1 MRGALSEG
9 NDMAK
14 EKVKVTEIL
23 EQPGGFKFALL
34 ILLFDGIGMVFDG
47 YDFMIVSFCMPQIM
61 AEMDLGY
68 IATGALSSWSLLGML
83 IGGFFAGI
91 LADKFGRRH
100 VLNISIMMYSL
111 LTIPIYF
118 IHSYDLFALCRIFS
132 GMFIGSVIPMS
143 VTLASEYAPTKHR
156 GKWVTISK
164 MCMMFGWVVAGL
176 VAMFVVPRF
185 GWRVCFLIGGFP
197 FIYGILMYFL
207 VPESVH
213 WLFRAGK
220 TDRAMKI
227 INDINSKLDN
237 PRPEPYTLDEIEF
250 EEKEPKSKLAEV
262 VSPKYRRVTIG
273 IWLVAF
279 LTCALSYGLTNWM
292 PTILSQGG
300 YTLGSSYALTTLM
313 NAMGCIGTVFAG
325 IMADSFGRIKS
336 TYIACT
342 LAIVACLFMAFFG
355 FQYGLMI
362 PACILMGFSI
372 NYAYMTP
379 QPITIEAYP
388 TEIRATGQACV
399 TTVARI
405 GGLIVPVLIGAV
417 LESGQTFAI
426 TIAFFIIPLVL
437 AMVFTKFLIRNETKG
452 IIVEDLDK

>member
-1 MRGALSEG
+1 MEA
-9 NDMAK
+9 
-14 EKVKVTEIL
+14 VKGGKKIRVSEIL
-23 EQPGGFKFALL
+23 EQPGGFKYSLK
-34 ILLFDGIGMVFDG
+34 ILLFDGIGMIFDG
-47 YDFMIVSFCMPQIM
+47 YDFMIVSFCMPMIM
-61 AEMDLGY
+61 QEMDLGY

-83 IGGFFAGI
+83 IGGFFSGI

-100 VLNISIMMYSL
+100 VLNVSIMMYAL

-118 IHSYDLFALCRIFS
+118 IHSYDLFAICRICS
-132 GMFIGSVIPMS
+132 GMFIGAVIPMS

-164 MCMMFGWVVAGL
+164 MCMMLGWVIAGL

-185 GWRVCFLIGGFP
+185 GWRICFLIGGFP

-207 VPESVH
+207 VPESAH

-220 TDRAMKI
+220 ADKAIKI

-237 PRPEPYTLDEIEF
+237 PRPEPYTIDEIEF
-250 EEKEPKSKLAEV
+250 EEVQPKSKLREV

-279 LTCALSYGLTNWM
+279 TTCALSYGLTNWM

-300 YTLGSSYALTTLM
+300 YELTSSYALTTIM
-313 NAMGCIGTVFAG
+313 NAMGCVGTVFAG
-325 IMADSFGRIKS
+325 VMADSFGRIKS
-336 TYIACT
+336 TYIACV
-342 LAIVACLFMAFFG
+342 LAILSVLFMAFFG
-355 FQYGLMI
+355 FGYGLMI
-362 PACILMGFSI
+362 PACFLLGFSI

-405 GGLIVPVLIGAV
+405 GGLIVPIAIGAV

-426 TIAFFIIPLVL
+426 AIAFFIIPLLL

-452 IIVEDLDK
+452 IVVEDLDE